1 MAEKQ
6 IKLIKNLYSKEAILY
21 TINLYLEDF
30 DYGISETENEF
41 IISINEN
48 IDDKIFSL
56 FKKELTFNNLR
67 FEIANNNKEL
77 RKVII
82 SKALWSVNVE

>member
-1 MAEKQ
+1 MEKQ
-6 IKLIKNLYSKEAILY
+6 IKFLKNLYTKEAILY
-21 TINLYLEDF
+21 TINLYLEEY
-30 DYGISETENEF
+30 DYGILEDESNF
-41 IISINEN
+41 IIN
-48 IDDKIFSL
+48 IKDDIEDETLKFI
-56 FKKELTFNNLR
+56 KQELNFNNLR

>member
-1 MAEKQ
+1 MEKQ

-21 TINLYLEDF
+21 TINLYLEEL
-30 DYGISETENEF
+30 DYEISENDNELIIKISSEIEENF
-41 IISINEN
+41 L
-48 IDDKIFSL
+48 IF
-56 FKKELTFNNLR
+56 FRKELTFNNLR
-67 FEIANNNKEL
+67 FEIANNNKDL

>member
-1 MAEKQ
+1 MVEKQ

-30 DYGISETENEF
+30 DYEISETETEF
-41 IISINEN
+41 VISINEN

>member
-41 IISINEN
+41 IISISEN

>member
-1 MAEKQ
+1 MTEKQ

-30 DYGISETENEF
+30 DYTISETETEF
-41 IISINEN
+41 VISINEN
-48 IDDKIFSL
+48 IGDKIFSL

>member
-1 MAEKQ
+1 MEKQ
-6 IKLIKNLYSKEAILY
+6 IKLIKSLYTKEAILY
-21 TINLYLEDF
+21 TINLYLEDY
-30 DYGISETENEF
+30 DYEISENNNE
-41 IISINEN
+41 IIINFNSDINE
-48 IDDKIFSL
+48 KIFSL